1 MLSISSGSESFHK
14 TPLETNLVRD
24 DYIKSVVNDSIITLQ
39 GELLDN
45 YLVGVLVQHCLRM
58 GLKPIHGN
66 MKFIT
71 STDYGNTRF
80 RLLLKFEDSN
90 LVLVSCSNG
99 VSFAYASRFDSV

>member
-1 MLSISSGSESFHK
+1 MLSVSSGSKSVHK

-24 DYIKSVVNDSIITLQ
+24 DYIKD
-39 GELLDN
+39 
-45 YLVGVLVQHCLRM
+45 
-58 GLKPIHGN
+58 

-80 RLLLKFEDSN
+80 RLLFKFEDSN

-99 VSFAYASRFDSV
+99 VSFAHGTIFDSV

>member
-1 MLSISSGSESFHK
+1 MLSISNGSKSVHK

-24 DYIKSVVNDSIITLQ
+24 DYIKD
-39 GELLDN
+39 
-45 YLVGVLVQHCLRM
+45 
-58 GLKPIHGN
+58 

-99 VSFAYASRFDSV
+99 VSFVYATIFDSV